1 MESSNPSSADVSRVP
16 TPNRFTSQAA
26 TAEDVLKSQT
36 VGLVHLSDF
45 RKRRAEAL
53 ERKERGLPA
62 THADRFAPASSTSGG
77 ATPNDGMSDGVT
89 TPSERS
95 SKKRKKAVAKGKLS
109 FGVEDDGDNTTEA
122 KTTTPDPNA
131 LTREGSD
138 SAKPS
143 PSPSRDETPPLDR
156 RRLGPNTSLSVAPKT
171 LTKSA
176 LLKEAQAR
184 EQLRKEFLVMQEAVK
199 ATEVVIPF
207 VFYDGTNVP
216 GGACKVK
223 KGDPIWLIL
232 DRSRKLGAELG
243 VGGGGERGSSKRE
256 WARVGVDDLM
266 LLRGEVII
274 PHHYD
279 IYYFLVNKAVGPN
292 GTPVFD
298 FSSTTDTAAAAPASL
313 PAAES
318 ETNFDPLSLPG
329 KTTKTKNTGLVTAT
343 DDDLEGYDDDP
354 NFTKVVDRRWYEKNK
369 HIFPASMWEEYDP
382 AKDYPAEVRRD
393 ALGNSFFFS

>member
-1 MESSNPSSADVSRVP
+1 
-16 TPNRFTSQAA
+16 
-26 TAEDVLKSQT
+26 
-36 VGLVHLSDF
+36 
-45 RKRRAEAL
+45 
-53 ERKERGLPA
+53 
-62 THADRFAPASSTSGG
+62 
-77 ATPNDGMSDGVT
+77 
-89 TPSERS
+89 
-95 SKKRKKAVAKGKLS
+95 
-109 FGVEDDGDNTTEA
+109 
-122 KTTTPDPNA
+122 
-131 LTREGSD
+131 
-138 SAKPS
+138 
-143 PSPSRDETPPLDR
+143 
-156 RRLGPNTSLSVAPKT
+156 
-171 LTKSA
+171 
-176 LLKEAQAR
+176 
-184 EQLRKEFLVMQEAVK
+184 MQEAVK

-216 GGACKVK
+216 GGACKVM

-292 GTPVFD
+292 GSPVFD

-313 PAAES
+313 PAAEP
-318 ETNFDPLSLPG
+318 ETDFDPLSLPG